1 MTFTFNKIVELGQGN
16 ANFNCRFNLAPKA
29 CLLHESWGWNYF
41 YKEIHPF
48 GEMKQSVRRLSKR
61 GSAKFIHLVFFAVC
75 YLISCISYLERP
87 LLLLFLFLEYGNCY
101 CWGWFFFFEENWKR
115 VWFNFFFFFG
125 LRFFF
130 SLISLLER
138 KKKC

>member
-1 MTFTFNKIVELGQGN
+1 MELGQGN
-16 ANFNCRFNLAPKA
+16 GNFNCRFNLALKA

-87 LLLLFLFLEYGNCY
+87 LLLLFLFLEYGNCC
-101 CWGWFFFFEENWKR
+101 CWGGFFFLSLFCWRKLKKGYDSI
-115 VWFNFFFFFG
+115 FSSS
-125 LRFFF
+125 LRYVF
-130 SLISLLER
+130 SSRWLVY
-138 KKKC
+138 